1 MTTIDASE
9 RSRPGFPLGVFE
21 NRVRTSDST
30 SVTVTPYA
38 RFERNALILVVRGS
52 FISRLYSGES
62 TAIRAILPSALL

>member
-30 SVTVTPYA
+30 SVTVTPLRALGAKRFDLGGA
-38 RFERNALILVVRGS
+38 RILHQSLVLG
-52 FISRLYSGES
+52 
-62 TAIRAILPSALL
+62 